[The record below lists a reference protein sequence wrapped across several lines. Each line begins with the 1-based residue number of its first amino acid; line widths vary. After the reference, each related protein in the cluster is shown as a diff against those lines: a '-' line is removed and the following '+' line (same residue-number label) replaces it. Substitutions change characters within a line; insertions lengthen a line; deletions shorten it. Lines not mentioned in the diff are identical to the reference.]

1 MFANS
6 GDAVTIVFGS
16 LGGLAAL
23 IVAIN
28 TVQLR
33 REARQQK
40 LLEADGANRMDTF
53 EASQTSLQAALLR
66 ADTENERLRTRVS
79 GQDTEIGKL
88 REEVQSLRSEVERL
102 SRHAK

>member
-6 GDAVTIVFGS
+6 GDAITIVFGS
-16 LGGLAAL
+16 LGGFAAL

-40 LLEADGANRMDTF
+40 LLEADGVNRMDTF
-53 EASQTSLQAALLR
+53 EKSQSSLQSALLR
-66 ADTENERLRTRVS
+66 ADTENERLRARVS

-88 REEVQSLRSEVERL
+88 RDEVQALRSEVERL
-102 SRHAK
+102 SRHAQ